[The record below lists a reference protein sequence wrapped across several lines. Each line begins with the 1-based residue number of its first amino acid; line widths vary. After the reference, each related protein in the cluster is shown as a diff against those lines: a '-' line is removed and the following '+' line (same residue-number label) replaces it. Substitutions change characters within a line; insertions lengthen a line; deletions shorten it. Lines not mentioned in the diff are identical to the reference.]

1 MAHPSDTTFVIRR
14 LSGKMDMDRMRHLY
28 VNAFDSD
35 LIRRCL
41 GDQTLSFGLFEE
53 GDDRLLAAT
62 TVQYYP
68 NSMEIVTDS
77 DPMAQE
83 IHAIGVSGGTHRPA
97 LGPRQRIRGTYGEIH
112 TGARTRRGEL

>member
-1 MAHPSDTTFVIRR
+1 
-14 LSGKMDMDRMRHLY
+14 MDRMRRLY

-41 GDQTLSFGLFEE
+41 SDRSSSFGLFEE

-68 NSMEIVTDS
+68 KSMEIVTDS
-77 DPMAQE
+77 DPMARNT
-83 IHAIGVSGGTHRPA
+83 HAIGVSGGPHRPA
-97 LGPRQRIRGTYGEIH
+97 LGPRQGIRGTYGEIH
-112 TGARTRRGEL
+112 TGARKTR